1 VIIDITR
8 CAFQRGY
15 LPRKENTIFHPF
27 FATNNAAFRR
37 AALEKAGEFDP
48 LCRTGE
54 DIDMSI
60 RVAKAGYELWYEPS
74 ARIQHLDRRT
84 FGGLVRQWFGYGAGH
99 PYLFRKHVPGPRLR
113 FYRFTVPGTPSE
125 PLGVSCLLD
134 LPFPIHSL
142 VFLSSFHVLHL
153 GPAAALACA
162 LLGATTAALAIALAA
177 LLAGV
182 MYFSVRFQWRHP
194 LRSAVLAG
202 IRYSVDAAFTLG
214 AFLAGL
220 RQGVI
225 YLEAARSRR
234 PVSRKS

>member
-99 PYLFRKHVPGPRLR
+99 SYLFRKHVPGPRLQV
-113 FYRFTVPGTPSE
+113 YRFSDPEMTADPM
-125 PLGVSCLLD
+125 GVRCLLD
-134 LPFPIHSL
+134 LRFPVHSMIF
-142 VFLSSFHVLHL
+142 VNSFHLFHL
-153 GPAAALACA
+153 GLLAAAACA
-162 LLGATTAALAIALAA
+162 LLGAGKAALWVA
-177 LLAGV
+177 LLALVAGA
-182 MYFSVRFQWRHP
+182 MYFTVRFDWRHP